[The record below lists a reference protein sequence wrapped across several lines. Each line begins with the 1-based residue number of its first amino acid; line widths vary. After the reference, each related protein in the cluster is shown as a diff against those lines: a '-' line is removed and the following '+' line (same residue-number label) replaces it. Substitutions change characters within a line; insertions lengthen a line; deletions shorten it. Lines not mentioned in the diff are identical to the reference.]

1 MRICSFLLLFPIAV
15 LHAQPTGRTLDGDV
29 TDSVTG
35 APVASARVKLA
46 AANSEPMYR
55 TADARGHFHF
65 DDLSG
70 ATYSLAVDHPGYLA
84 PTGPLWVAA
93 GQSTI
98 HVPMVAG
105 GVIYGAITD
114 PNGLPAPLGE
124 GCFVRLFRQRPI
136 DSGSSRA
143 SGGQALPDG
152 KNELVPAPYY
162 AGFPDDRGLYRSNLL
177 SPGTYYVAVT
187 VDRAPSF
194 WVPTWRSTYYPR
206 AFDLASAK
214 PIRLQAGQQV
224 RADIQVISQPGILVS
239 GRVIV
244 PPHDP
249 LPAGMQIFTHVH
261 LRPSG
266 GGFLTKAS
274 GNATAAADRFE
285 MEDMLPGKYT
295 LMAETEQ
302 MSADGSGRN
311 RKSLFGMQ
319 REVEIGERD
328 SAGLDVELQ
337 PLTDVIGKVTF
348 DEGCAAGPVPVHLT
362 GGGMMGIQQ
371 YSALSG
377 ADGTFTF
384 GTFHP
389 SPLSLSVGAPG
400 TSTVFLG
407 DREITRTGFD
417 YPAPT
422 AQALR
427 IVVHCATGGAR

>member
-1 MRICSFLLLFPIAV
+1 MRICSFLLFFPIVV
-15 LHAQPTGRTLDGDV
+15 LLAQTPERTLDGDV
-29 TDSVTG
+29 IDSGTG

-46 AANSEPMYR
+46 AGDSDPMYR
-55 TADARGHFHF
+55 TAEARGHFHF
-65 DDLSG
+65 DNLSG
-70 ATYSLAVDHPGYLA
+70 ATYSLAVDHPGYL
-84 PTGPLWVAA
+84 PTGPLRIAA
-93 GQSTI
+93 GQSTV
-98 HVPMVAG
+98 HVPLVAG

-124 GCFVRLFRQRPI
+124 GCFVRLFEQRPI
-136 DSGSSRA
+136 NSGSARA
-143 SGGQALPDG
+143 PGGQPLPDG

-177 SPGTYYVAVT
+177 APGTYYVAVT
-187 VDRAPSF
+187 VGRAPSF
-194 WVPTWRSTYYPR
+194 WAPTWRSTYYPR

-214 PIRLQAGQQV
+214 AIRLQAGQQV
-224 RADIQVISQPGILVS
+224 QADIQVISQPGIRVS
-239 GRVIV
+239 GRVAV

-249 LPAGMQIFTHVH
+249 PPAGMQIFTNVH

-266 GGFLTKAS
+266 GGLLTKAS
-274 GNATAAADRFE
+274 GNSTVTADRFE
-285 MEDMLPGKYT
+285 MADMLPGKYT

-302 MSADGSGRN
+302 MSTDGSSGN

-328 SAGLDVELQ
+328 IANLDVELQ
-337 PLTDVIGKVTF
+337 VLTDVTGKVTF
-348 DEGCAAGPVPVHLT
+348 DEGCSTGPVPVHLT

-371 YSALSG
+371 YSAVSG
-377 ADGTFTF
+377 ADGTFAF

-400 TSTVFLG
+400 PSTVFLG
-407 DREITRTGFD
+407 DREITKTGFD

-422 AQALR
+422 PQPLR
-427 IVVHCATGGAR
+427 IVVHCATGGAQ